1 MVAKFLDDNK
11 PKIHFSKKQIRTVSN
26 FTDLNSISFN
36 VSNVGEIFWIE
47 PEKDRHVQKSVMQM
61 QSCCFFAVL
70 VAVAVAVA
78 LAPFSCDQKILL
90 PW

>member
-1 MVAKFLDDNK
+1 MTTNRKFTSVK
-11 PKIHFSKKQIRTVSN
+11 SKFVLFQTSPILIQ
-26 FTDLNSISFN
+26 FHL

-78 LAPFSCDQKILL
+78 LAPFSCDPKILL

>member
-1 MVAKFLDDNK
+1 MTTNRKFTSVK
-11 PKIHFSKKQIRTVSN
+11 SKFVLFQTSPILIQ
-26 FTDLNSISFN
+26 FHL

-61 QSCCFFAVL
+61 QSGCFFAVL

-78 LAPFSCDQKILL
+78 LAPFSCDPKILL